1 MSLEAMETLASVEE
15 RLKQRKAD
23 AAAKAKQSV
32 ADARE
37 QGERLIAEALGK
49 AASEIAA
56 WIIAFQC
63 SSSASVNFF
72 IAGSASPMVSV
83 TTRLAL
89 TPWLCACA
97 SGSCCAVGEKISMS

>member
-56 WIIAFQC
+56 LQAETDEKAK
-63 SSSASVNFF
+63 SAADALRGEGAAGRESLRTQAKQREEEAVSFVVERIVN
-72 IAGSASPMVSV
+72 G
-83 TTRLAL
+83 
-89 TPWLCACA
+89 
-97 SGSCCAVGEKISMS
+97 